1 MNKLFYPKLALTNI
15 KKNSKT
21 YIPFLVTCIITIAMF
36 YDICS
41 LTGNK
46 GLDSMPG
53 AGEMR
58 MMLIFGT
65 YVVGFFAIIFL
76 FYTNNFLMKRRKK
89 EFGLF
94 NILGMEKRHVSL
106 IIAYE
111 TLITAFISLSL
122 GFLTGISL
130 DKLLFMAIGKMF
142 DTNITLGF
150 HISLSAIL
158 SSLILFGLIFLFM
171 LLNSIRQIK
180 LANPIELLH
189 STEYGEKEPKSK
201 WIMTILGIIC
211 MGIGYYISLTTKN
224 PITAMI
230 LFFGAVILV
239 IIGTYLLFTAGSV
252 TLLKTL
258 KKNKRYYY
266 KPTHFISVSGMI
278 YRMKQ
283 NAAGLANIC
292 ILSTM
297 VLVMISTTFSLWIGM
312 EDLTK
317 QRYPREIIAYTQAND
332 EDIQK
337 IRNVSNQLLEE
348 NHLEKSNVLDYRYV
362 EFSGYQQN
370 QFIFTDRD
378 NTFANMTDDIC
389 TIMVSDLDDYNRNM
403 NTDYTLDDDEILLY
417 ANRKEFKYNHFE
429 VFDYKFKIKNKV
441 NEFMGNGNAAANVA
455 SGYFI
460 VVKDESIL
468 NDIYQLQKEAYG
480 DYSSNLYDYYGFDI
494 EASNTIIERY
504 YSSLIKHL
512 GDIGLEGYDVE
523 CKTVSYSGFIALYGG
538 FLFIGIFLSVL
549 FVMAT
554 ILIIYYKQITEGYED
569 KERYE
574 IMQKVGMDH
583 KMVKT
588 SINSQVLTV
597 FFLPLVTAVIHL
609 AFAFPIISKLL
620 SMLMLSDTK
629 LYIYC
634 TLACIGVFTLAYILI
649 YSITARSYYTIV
661 KRDE

>member
-21 YIPFLVTCIITIAMF
+21 YIPFLLTCVITIALF

-41 LTGNK
+41 LAGNS

-58 MMLIFGT
+58 MMLTLGT
-65 YVVGFFAIIFL
+65 YVVGFFSIIFL
-76 FYTNNFLMKRRKK
+76 FYTNSFLMKRRKK

-106 IIAYE
+106 IIAFE
-111 TLITAFISLSL
+111 TLFTAVISLSL
-122 GFLTGISL
+122 GFLIGISL

-142 DTNITLGF
+142 DSNITLGF
-150 HISLSAIL
+150 YISSSAIKT
-158 SSLILFGLIFLFM
+158 SLILFGLIFLFM
-171 LLNSIRQIK
+171 YLNSIRQIK

-201 WIMTILGIIC
+201 WIMTILGIVC
-211 MGIGYYISLTTKN
+211 LSIGYYISLTTKN
-224 PITAMI
+224 PITAMM
-230 LFFGAVILV
+230 LFFAAVILV

-252 TLLKTL
+252 TLLKAL
-258 KKNKRYYY
+258 KKNKKYFYQ
-266 KPTHFISVSGMI
+266 PNHFISVSGMI

-317 QRYPREIIAYTQAND
+317 QRYPREIVAYINANE
-332 EDIQK
+332 EDIQT
-337 IRNVSNQLLEE
+337 IRDVSDQLLKDKNFEKE
-348 NHLEKSNVLDYRYV
+348 NILDYRYV
-362 EFSGYQQN
+362 EFTGYQKEQS
-370 QFIFTDRD
+370 ILTDRK
-378 NTFANMTDDIC
+378 NIYSNMTDAIC
-389 TIMVSDLDDYNRNM
+389 TVMVTDLDDYNRSM
-403 NTDYTLDDDEILLY
+403 NTNYTLDENEILLY
-417 ANRKEFKYNHFE
+417 GNRKKYEYDQFE
-429 VFDYKFKIKNKV
+429 VFDYKFKVKEQV
-441 NEFMGNGNAAANVA
+441 DEFMGNGNSAANVA

-460 VVKDESIL
+460 VVKDKTIV
-468 NDIYQLQKEAYG
+468 NDIYRLQKEVYG
-480 DYSSNLYDYYGFDI
+480 DYASNLYNYYGFDI
-494 EASNTIIERY
+494 DASDTVIKEY
-504 YSSLIKHL
+504 YHSLVRNL
-512 GDIGLEGYDVE
+512 GDVGLEGYDVE
-523 CKTVSYSGFIALYGG
+523 CKTISYAGFIALYGG
-538 FLFIGIFLSVL
+538 FLFIGIFLSIL
-549 FVMAT
+549 FIMAT

-569 KERYE
+569 KERFE

-583 KMVKT
+583 KLVKK

-609 AFAFPIISKLL
+609 AFAFPIVSKLL
-620 SMLMLSDTK
+620 SMLMLSDIE
-629 LYIYC
+629 LFIYC
-634 TLACIGVFTLAYILI
+634 TLGCIGVFTLVYIFI
-649 YSITARSYYTIV
+649 YSITAKSYYSIV
-661 KRDE
+661 KRN

>member
-21 YIPFLVTCIITIAMF
+21 YIPFLLTCIITIALF

-41 LTGNK
+41 LAGNN
-46 GLDSMPG
+46 GLNSMPG

-58 MMLIFGT
+58 MMLTLGT

-76 FYTNNFLMKRRKK
+76 FYTNSFLMKRRKK

-111 TLITAFISLSL
+111 TLITALISLSL
-122 GFLTGISL
+122 GFLIGVSL
-130 DKLLFMAIGKMF
+130 DKLLFMAISKMF
-142 DTNITLGF
+142 DSTITLGF
-150 HISLSAIL
+150 YISSSAIKT
-158 SSLILFGLIFLFM
+158 SLILFGLIFLFM
-171 LLNSIRQIK
+171 YLNSIRQIK

-201 WIMTILGIIC
+201 WIMTILGIVC
-211 MGIGYYISLTTKN
+211 LLAGYYISLTTKN
-224 PITAMI
+224 PISAMM

-252 TLLKTL
+252 TLLKAL
-258 KKNKRYYY
+258 KKNKKYFY
-266 KPTHFISVSGMI
+266 KPNHFISVSGMI

-312 EDLTK
+312 EDLTR
-317 QRYPREIIAYTQAND
+317 QRYPREIVAYTNANE
-332 EDIQK
+332 EDIQT
-337 IRNVSNQLLEE
+337 IRDVSDQLLKDK
-348 NHLEKSNVLDYRYV
+348 NLEKENILDYRYV
-362 EFSGYQQN
+362 EFTGYQEDQS
-370 QFIFTDRD
+370 ILTDRE
-378 NTFANMTDDIC
+378 NIYANMTDAIC
-389 TIMVSDLDDYNRNM
+389 TVMVTDLDDYNQSM
-403 NTDYTLDDDEILLY
+403 NTNYTLNDNEILLY
-417 ANRKEFKYNHFE
+417 GNRKEFEYDEFE
-429 VFDYKFKIKNKV
+429 VFDYKFKVKEQV
-441 NEFMGNGNAAANVA
+441 DEFMGNGNAAANVA

-460 VVKDESIL
+460 VVKDESIVD
-468 NDIYQLQKEAYG
+468 DIYQLQKEAYG
-480 DYSSNLYDYYGFDI
+480 EYSSNLYNYYGFDI
-494 EASNTIIERY
+494 DASDTEIEEY
-504 YSSLIKHL
+504 YNSFIRSLKGVGI
-512 GDIGLEGYDVE
+512 DGYDVE
-523 CKTVSYSGFIALYGG
+523 CKTVSYAGFMALYGG

-549 FVMAT
+549 FIMAT

-569 KERYE
+569 KDRFE

-583 KMVKT
+583 KLVKK

-609 AFAFPIISKLL
+609 AFAFPIISELL
-620 SMLMLSDTK
+620 RMLMLSNTQ
-629 LYIYC
+629 LFIYC
-634 TLACIGVFTLAYILI
+634 TLGCIGVFTLVYILI
-649 YSITARSYYTIV
+649 YSITAKSYYSIV
-661 KRDE
+661 KRN

>member
-21 YIPFLVTCIITIAMF
+21 YIPFLLTCIITIALF

-41 LTGNK
+41 LAGNN
-46 GLDSMPG
+46 GLNSMPG

-58 MMLIFGT
+58 MMLTLGT

-76 FYTNNFLMKRRKK
+76 FYTNSFLMKRRKK

-111 TLITAFISLSL
+111 TLITALISLSL
-122 GFLTGISL
+122 GFLIGVSL
-130 DKLLFMAIGKMF
+130 DKLLFMAISKMF
-142 DTNITLGF
+142 DSTITLGF
-150 HISLSAIL
+150 YISSSAIKT
-158 SSLILFGLIFLFM
+158 SLILFGLIFLFM
-171 LLNSIRQIK
+171 YLNSIRQIK

-201 WIMTILGIIC
+201 WIMTILGIVC
-211 MGIGYYISLTTKN
+211 LLAGYYISLTTKN
-224 PITAMI
+224 PISAMM

-252 TLLKTL
+252 TLLKAL
-258 KKNKRYYY
+258 KKNKKYFY
-266 KPTHFISVSGMI
+266 KPNHFISVSGMI

-312 EDLTK
+312 EDLTR
-317 QRYPREIIAYTQAND
+317 QRYPREIIAYTNANE
-332 EDIQK
+332 EDIQT
-337 IRNVSNQLLEE
+337 IREVSDQLLKDKK
-348 NHLEKSNVLDYRYV
+348 LEKENILDYRYV
-362 EFSGYQQN
+362 EFTGYQEEQS
-370 QFIFTDRD
+370 ILTDRE
-378 NTFANMTDDIC
+378 NIYANMTDAIC
-389 TIMVSDLDDYNRNM
+389 TVMVTDLDDYNQSM
-403 NTDYTLDDDEILLY
+403 NTNYTLNDNEILLY
-417 ANRKEFKYNHFE
+417 GNRKEFEYDEFE
-429 VFDYKFKIKNKV
+429 VFDYKFKVKEQV
-441 NEFMGNGNAAANVA
+441 DVFMGNGNAAANVA

-460 VVKDESIL
+460 VVKDETIVD
-468 NDIYQLQKEAYG
+468 DIYQLQKEVYG
-480 DYSSNLYDYYGFDI
+480 DYSSNLYNYYGFDI
-494 EASNTIIERY
+494 DASDTEIEEY
-504 YSSLIKHL
+504 YNSFIRSL
-512 GDIGLEGYDVE
+512 GDTGIDGYDVE
-523 CKTVSYSGFIALYGG
+523 CKTVSYAGFMALYGG

-549 FVMAT
+549 FIMAT

-569 KERYE
+569 KDRFE

-583 KMVKT
+583 KLVKK

-609 AFAFPIISKLL
+609 AFAFPIISELL
-620 SMLMLSDTK
+620 RMLMLSNTQ
-629 LYIYC
+629 LFIYC
-634 TLACIGVFTLAYILI
+634 TLGCIGVFTLVYILI
-649 YSITARSYYTIV
+649 YSITAKSYYSIV
-661 KRDE
+661 KRN

>member
-21 YIPFLVTCIITIAMF
+21 YIPFLLTCVITIALF

-41 LTGNK
+41 LAGNS

-58 MMLIFGT
+58 MMLILGT
-65 YVVGFFAIIFL
+65 YVVGFFSIIFL
-76 FYTNNFLMKRRKK
+76 FYTNSFLMKRRKK

-106 IIAYE
+106 IIAFE
-111 TLITAFISLSL
+111 TLFTAVISLSL
-122 GFLTGISL
+122 GFLIGISL

-142 DTNITLGF
+142 DSNITLGF
-150 HISLSAIL
+150 YISSSAIKT
-158 SSLILFGLIFLFM
+158 SLILFGLIFLFM
-171 LLNSIRQIK
+171 YLNSIRQIK

-201 WIMTILGIIC
+201 WIMTILGIVC
-211 MGIGYYISLTTKN
+211 LSIGYYISLTTKN
-224 PITAMI
+224 PITAMM
-230 LFFGAVILV
+230 LFFAAVILV

-252 TLLKTL
+252 TLLKAL
-258 KKNKRYYY
+258 KKNKKYFYQ
-266 KPTHFISVSGMI
+266 PNHFISVSGMI

-317 QRYPREIIAYTQAND
+317 QRYPREIVVYINANE
-332 EDIQK
+332 EDIQT
-337 IRNVSNQLLEE
+337 IRDVSDQLLKDKNFEKE
-348 NHLEKSNVLDYRYV
+348 NILDYRYV
-362 EFSGYQQN
+362 EFTGYQKEQS
-370 QFIFTDRD
+370 ILTDRK
-378 NTFANMTDDIC
+378 NIYSNMTDAIC
-389 TIMVSDLDDYNRNM
+389 TVMVTDLDDYNRSM
-403 NTDYTLDDDEILLY
+403 NTNYTLDENEILLY
-417 ANRKEFKYNHFE
+417 GNRKKYEYDQFE
-429 VFDYKFKIKNKV
+429 VFDYKFKVKEQV
-441 NEFMGNGNAAANVA
+441 DEFMGNGNSAANVA

-460 VVKDESIL
+460 VVKDETIV
-468 NDIYQLQKEAYG
+468 NDIYRLQKEVYG
-480 DYSSNLYDYYGFDI
+480 DYASNLYNYYGFDI
-494 EASNTIIERY
+494 DASDTVIKEY
-504 YSSLIKHL
+504 YHSLVRNL
-512 GDIGLEGYDVE
+512 GDVGLEGYDVE
-523 CKTVSYSGFIALYGG
+523 CKTISYAGFIALYGG
-538 FLFIGIFLSVL
+538 FLFIGIFLSIL
-549 FVMAT
+549 FIMAT

-569 KERYE
+569 KERFE

-583 KMVKT
+583 KLVKK

-609 AFAFPIISKLL
+609 AFAFPIVSKLL
-620 SMLMLSDTK
+620 SMLMLSDIE
-629 LYIYC
+629 LFIYC
-634 TLACIGVFTLAYILI
+634 TLGCIGVFTLVYILI
-649 YSITARSYYTIV
+649 YSITAKSYYSIV
-661 KRDE
+661 KRN

>member
-1 MNKLFYPKLALTNI
+1 MNKLFYQKLAFTNI

-21 YIPFLVTCIITIAMF
+21 YIPFLLTCIITIALF

-41 LTGNK
+41 LAGNS

-58 MMLIFGT
+58 MMLILGT

-76 FYTNNFLMKRRKK
+76 FYTNSFLMKRRKK

-106 IIAYE
+106 IIAFE
-111 TLITAFISLSL
+111 TLITALISVSL
-122 GFLTGISL
+122 GFLIGISL
-130 DKLLFMAIGKMF
+130 DKLLFMAISKMF

-150 HISLSAIL
+150 YISSSAIK

-171 LLNSIRQIK
+171 YLNSIRQIK

-201 WIMTILGIIC
+201 WIMTILGIVC
-211 MGIGYYISLTTKN
+211 LSIGYYISLTTKN
-224 PITAMI
+224 PILAMM

-252 TLLKTL
+252 TLLKAL
-258 KKNKRYYY
+258 KKNKKYFY
-266 KPTHFISVSGMI
+266 KPNHFISVSGMI

-312 EDLTK
+312 EDLTT
-317 QRYPREIIAYTQAND
+317 QRYPREIVAYIDAN
-332 EDIQK
+332 EKDIQTM
-337 IRNVSNQLLEE
+337 RDVSKQLLKDK
-348 NHLEKSNVLDYRYV
+348 NLEKENILDYRYV
-362 EFSGYQQN
+362 EFAGYQEEQS
-370 QFIFTDRD
+370 ILTDRE
-378 NTFANMTDDIC
+378 NIYANMTGAIC
-389 TIMVSDLDDYNRNM
+389 TVMVTDLDDYNQSMHTN
-403 NTDYTLDDDEILLY
+403 YTLNDNEILLY
-417 ANRKEFKYNHFE
+417 GKRKEFGYDEFE
-429 VFDYKFKIKNKV
+429 VFDYKFKVKEQV
-441 NEFMGNGNAAANVA
+441 DEFMGNGNAAANVS

-460 VVKDESIL
+460 VVKDETIV
-468 NDIYQLQKEAYG
+468 NDIYESQKEVYG
-480 DYSSNLYDYYGFDI
+480 EHSSNLYDYYGFDI
-494 EASNTIIERY
+494 DASKSEIEEY
-504 YSSLIKHL
+504 YDSYTKALEDAGI
-512 GDIGLEGYDVE
+512 EGYDVE
-523 CKTVSYSGFIALYGG
+523 CKTVSYAGFMALYGG

-549 FVMAT
+549 FIMAA

-569 KERYE
+569 KERFE

-583 KMVKT
+583 KLVKK

-609 AFAFPIISKLL
+609 AFAFPIISELL
-620 SMLMLSDTK
+620 RMLMLSNTQ

-634 TLACIGVFTLAYILI
+634 TLGCIGVFTLVYILI
-649 YSITARSYYTIV
+649 YSVTAKSYYSIV
-661 KRDE
+661 KRN

>member
-21 YIPFLVTCIITIAMF
+21 YIPFLLTCVITIALF

-41 LTGNK
+41 LAGNS

-58 MMLIFGT
+58 MMLTLGT
-65 YVVGFFAIIFL
+65 YVVGFFSIIFL
-76 FYTNNFLMKRRKK
+76 FYTNSFLMKRRKK

-106 IIAYE
+106 IIAFE
-111 TLITAFISLSL
+111 TLFTAVISLSL
-122 GFLTGISL
+122 GFLIGISL

-142 DTNITLGF
+142 DSNITLGF
-150 HISLSAIL
+150 YISSSAIKT
-158 SSLILFGLIFLFM
+158 SLILFGLIFLFM
-171 LLNSIRQIK
+171 YLNSIRQIK

-201 WIMTILGIIC
+201 WIMTILGIVC
-211 MGIGYYISLTTKN
+211 LSIGYYISLTTKN
-224 PITAMI
+224 PITAMM
-230 LFFGAVILV
+230 LFFAAVILV

-252 TLLKTL
+252 TLLKAL
-258 KKNKRYYY
+258 KKNKKYFYQ
-266 KPTHFISVSGMI
+266 PNHFISVSGMI

-317 QRYPREIIAYTQAND
+317 QRYPREIVAYINANE
-332 EDIQK
+332 EDIQT
-337 IRNVSNQLLEE
+337 IRDVSDQLLKDKNFEKE
-348 NHLEKSNVLDYRYV
+348 NILDYRYV
-362 EFSGYQQN
+362 EFTGYQKEQS
-370 QFIFTDRD
+370 ILTDRK
-378 NTFANMTDDIC
+378 NIYSNMTDAIC
-389 TIMVSDLDDYNRNM
+389 TVMVTDLDDYNRSM
-403 NTDYTLDDDEILLY
+403 NTNYTLDENEILLY
-417 ANRKEFKYNHFE
+417 GNRKKYEYDQFE
-429 VFDYKFKIKNKV
+429 VFDYKFKVKEQV
-441 NEFMGNGNAAANVA
+441 DEFMGNGNSAANVA

-460 VVKDESIL
+460 VVKDKTIV
-468 NDIYQLQKEAYG
+468 NDIYRLQKEVYG
-480 DYSSNLYDYYGFDI
+480 DYASNLYNYYGFDI
-494 EASNTIIERY
+494 DASDTVIKEY
-504 YSSLIKHL
+504 YHSLVRNL
-512 GDIGLEGYDVE
+512 GDVGLEGYDVE
-523 CKTVSYSGFIALYGG
+523 CKTISYAGFIALYGG
-538 FLFIGIFLSVL
+538 FLFIGIFLSIL
-549 FVMAT
+549 FIMAT

-569 KERYE
+569 KERFE

-583 KMVKT
+583 KLVKK

-609 AFAFPIISKLL
+609 AFAFPIVSKLL
-620 SMLMLSDTK
+620 SMLMLSDIE
-629 LYIYC
+629 LFIYC
-634 TLACIGVFTLAYILI
+634 TLGCIGVFTLVYILI
-649 YSITARSYYTIV
+649 YSITAKSYYSIV
-661 KRDE
+661 KRN

>member
-21 YIPFLVTCIITIAMF
+21 YIPFLLTCIITIALF

-41 LTGNK
+41 LAGNS

-58 MMLIFGT
+58 MMLILGT

-76 FYTNNFLMKRRKK
+76 FYTNSFLMKRRKK

-111 TLITAFISLSL
+111 TLLTAVISLSL
-122 GFLTGISL
+122 GFLIGISL

-142 DTNITLGF
+142 DSNITLGF
-150 HISLSAIL
+150 YISSSAIKT
-158 SSLILFGLIFLFM
+158 SLILFGLIFLFM
-171 LLNSIRQIK
+171 YLNSIRQIK

-201 WIMTILGIIC
+201 WIMTILGIVC
-211 MGIGYYISLTTKN
+211 LSIGYYISLTTKN
-224 PITAMI
+224 PITAMM
-230 LFFGAVILV
+230 LFFAAVILV

-252 TLLKTL
+252 TLLKAL
-258 KKNKRYYY
+258 KKNKGYFY
-266 KPTHFISVSGMI
+266 KPNHFISVSGMI

-297 VLVMISTTFSLWIGM
+297 VLVMISTTFSLWIGID
-312 EDLTK
+312 DLTR
-317 QRYPREIIAYTQAND
+317 QRYPREIVAYTNANED
-332 EDIQK
+332 DIQT
-337 IRNVSNQLLEE
+337 IRDVSDQLLKDK
-348 NHLEKSNVLDYRYV
+348 NLEKENILDYRYV
-362 EFSGYQQN
+362 EFTGYQKEQS
-370 QFIFTDRD
+370 ILTDRK
-378 NTFANMTDDIC
+378 NIYANMTDAIC
-389 TIMVSDLDDYNRNM
+389 TVMVTDLDDYNQSM
-403 NTDYTLDDDEILLY
+403 NTNYTLNENEILLY
-417 ANRKEFKYNHFE
+417 GNRKEFEYDQFE
-429 VFDYKFKIKNKV
+429 VFDYKFKVKEQV
-441 NEFMGNGNAAANVA
+441 DEFMGNGNSAANVA

-460 VVKDESIL
+460 VVKDETIV
-468 NDIYQLQKEAYG
+468 NDIYRLQKEVYG
-480 DYSSNLYDYYGFDI
+480 DYASNLYNYYGFDI
-494 EASNTIIERY
+494 DASDTVIKEY
-504 YSSLIKHL
+504 YHSLVRNL
-512 GDIGLEGYDVE
+512 GDVGLEGYDVE
-523 CKTVSYSGFIALYGG
+523 CKTISYAGFIALYGG
-538 FLFIGIFLSVL
+538 FLFIGIFLSIL
-549 FVMAT
+549 FIMAT

-569 KERYE
+569 KERFE

-583 KMVKT
+583 KLVKK

-609 AFAFPIISKLL
+609 AFAFPIVSKLL
-620 SMLMLSDTK
+620 SMLMLSDIE
-629 LYIYC
+629 LFIYC
-634 TLACIGVFTLAYILI
+634 TLGCIGVFTLGYIFI
-649 YSITARSYYTIV
+649 YSITAKSYYSIV
-661 KRDE
+661 KRN

>member
-21 YIPFLVTCIITIAMF
+21 YIPFLLTCAITIALF

-41 LTGNK
+41 LAGNS

-58 MMLIFGT
+58 MMLTLGT
-65 YVVGFFAIIFL
+65 YVVGFFSIIFL
-76 FYTNNFLMKRRKK
+76 FYTNSFLMKRRKK

-106 IIAYE
+106 IIAFE
-111 TLITAFISLSL
+111 TLFTAVISLSL
-122 GFLTGISL
+122 GFLIGISL

-142 DTNITLGF
+142 DSNITLGF
-150 HISLSAIL
+150 YISSSAIKT
-158 SSLILFGLIFLFM
+158 SLILFGLIFLFM
-171 LLNSIRQIK
+171 YLNSIRQIK

-201 WIMTILGIIC
+201 WIMTILGIVC
-211 MGIGYYISLTTKN
+211 LSIGYYISLTTKN
-224 PITAMI
+224 PITAMM
-230 LFFGAVILV
+230 LFFAAVILV

-252 TLLKTL
+252 TLLKAL
-258 KKNKRYYY
+258 KKNKKYFYQ
-266 KPTHFISVSGMI
+266 PNHFISVSGMI

-317 QRYPREIIAYTQAND
+317 QRYPREIVAYINANE
-332 EDIQK
+332 EDIQT
-337 IRNVSNQLLEE
+337 IRDVSDQLLKDKNFEKE
-348 NHLEKSNVLDYRYV
+348 NILDYRYV
-362 EFSGYQQN
+362 EFTGYQKEQS
-370 QFIFTDRD
+370 ILTDRK
-378 NTFANMTDDIC
+378 NIYSNMTDAIC
-389 TIMVSDLDDYNRNM
+389 TVMVTDLDDYNRSM
-403 NTDYTLDDDEILLY
+403 NTNYTLDENEILLY
-417 ANRKEFKYNHFE
+417 GNRKKYEYDQFE
-429 VFDYKFKIKNKV
+429 VFDYKFKVKEQV
-441 NEFMGNGNAAANVA
+441 DEFMGNGNSAANVA

-460 VVKDESIL
+460 VVKDKTIV
-468 NDIYQLQKEAYG
+468 NDIYRLQKEVYG
-480 DYSSNLYDYYGFDI
+480 DYASNLYNYYGFDI
-494 EASNTIIERY
+494 DASDTVIKEY
-504 YSSLIKHL
+504 YHSLVRNL
-512 GDIGLEGYDVE
+512 GDVGLEGYDVE
-523 CKTVSYSGFIALYGG
+523 CKTISYAGFIALYGG
-538 FLFIGIFLSVL
+538 FLFIGIFLSIL
-549 FVMAT
+549 FIMAT

-569 KERYE
+569 KERFE

-583 KMVKT
+583 KLVKK

-609 AFAFPIISKLL
+609 AFAFPIVSKLL
-620 SMLMLSDTK
+620 SMLMLSDIE
-629 LYIYC
+629 LFIYC
-634 TLACIGVFTLAYILI
+634 TLGCIGVFTLVYILI
-649 YSITARSYYTIV
+649 YSITAKSYYSIV
-661 KRDE
+661 KRN

>member
-21 YIPFLVTCIITIAMF
+21 YIPFLLTCVITIALF

-41 LTGNK
+41 LAGNS

-58 MMLIFGT
+58 MMLTLGT
-65 YVVGFFAIIFL
+65 YVVGFFSIIFL
-76 FYTNNFLMKRRKK
+76 FYTNSFLMKRRKK

-106 IIAYE
+106 IIAFE
-111 TLITAFISLSL
+111 TLFTAVISLSL
-122 GFLTGISL
+122 GFLIGISL

-142 DTNITLGF
+142 DSNITLGF
-150 HISLSAIL
+150 YISSSAIKT
-158 SSLILFGLIFLFM
+158 SLILFGLIFLFM
-171 LLNSIRQIK
+171 YLNSIRQIK

-201 WIMTILGIIC
+201 WIMTILGIVC
-211 MGIGYYISLTTKN
+211 LSIGYYISLTTKN
-224 PITAMI
+224 PITAMM
-230 LFFGAVILV
+230 LFFAAVILV

-252 TLLKTL
+252 TLLKAL
-258 KKNKRYYY
+258 KKNKKYFYQ
-266 KPTHFISVSGMI
+266 PNHFISVSGMI

-317 QRYPREIIAYTQAND
+317 QRYPREIVAYINANE
-332 EDIQK
+332 EDIQT
-337 IRNVSNQLLEE
+337 IRDVSDQLLKDKNFEKE
-348 NHLEKSNVLDYRYV
+348 NILDYRYV
-362 EFSGYQQN
+362 EFTGYQKEQS
-370 QFIFTDRD
+370 ILTDRK
-378 NTFANMTDDIC
+378 NIYSNMTDAIC
-389 TIMVSDLDDYNRNM
+389 TVMVTDLDDYNRSM
-403 NTDYTLDDDEILLY
+403 NTNYTLDENEILLY
-417 ANRKEFKYNHFE
+417 GNRKKYEYDQFE
-429 VFDYKFKIKNKV
+429 VFDYKFKVKEQV
-441 NEFMGNGNAAANVA
+441 DEFMGNGNSAANVA

-460 VVKDESIL
+460 VVKDKTIV
-468 NDIYQLQKEAYG
+468 NDIYRLQKEVYG
-480 DYSSNLYDYYGFDI
+480 DYASNLYNYYGFDI
-494 EASNTIIERY
+494 DASDTVIKEY
-504 YSSLIKHL
+504 YHSLVRNL
-512 GDIGLEGYDVE
+512 GDVGLEGYDVE
-523 CKTVSYSGFIALYGG
+523 CKTISYAGFIALYGG
-538 FLFIGIFLSVL
+538 FLFIGIFLSIL
-549 FVMAT
+549 FIMAT

-569 KERYE
+569 KERFE

-583 KMVKT
+583 KLVKK

-609 AFAFPIISKLL
+609 AFAFSIVSKLL
-620 SMLMLSDTK
+620 SMLMLSDIE
-629 LYIYC
+629 LFIYC
-634 TLACIGVFTLAYILI
+634 TLGCIGVFTLVYILI
-649 YSITARSYYTIV
+649 YSITAKSYYSIV
-661 KRDE
+661 KRN

>member
-1 MNKLFYPKLALTNI
+1 MTKLFYPKLALTNI

-21 YIPFLVTCIITIAMF
+21 YIPFLLTCIITIALF

-41 LTGNK
+41 LAGNS

-58 MMLIFGT
+58 MMLILGT

-76 FYTNNFLMKRRKK
+76 FYTNSFLMKRRKK

-106 IIAYE
+106 IIAFE
-111 TLITAFISLSL
+111 TLFTAVISLSL
-122 GFLTGISL
+122 GFLIGISL

-142 DTNITLGF
+142 DSNITLGF
-150 HISLSAIL
+150 YISSSAIKT
-158 SSLILFGLIFLFM
+158 SLILFGLIFLFM
-171 LLNSIRQIK
+171 YLNSIRQIK

-201 WIMTILGIIC
+201 WIMTILGIVC
-211 MGIGYYISLTTKN
+211 LSIGYYISLTTKN
-224 PITAMI
+224 PITAMM
-230 LFFGAVILV
+230 LFFAAVILV

-252 TLLKTL
+252 TLLKAL
-258 KKNKRYYY
+258 KKNKKYFYQ
-266 KPTHFISVSGMI
+266 PNHFISVSGMI

-317 QRYPREIIAYTQAND
+317 QRYPREIVAYINANE
-332 EDIQK
+332 EDIQT
-337 IRNVSNQLLEE
+337 IRDVSDQLLKDKNFEKE
-348 NHLEKSNVLDYRYV
+348 NILDYRYV
-362 EFSGYQQN
+362 EFTGYQKEQS
-370 QFIFTDRD
+370 ILTDRK
-378 NTFANMTDDIC
+378 NIYSNMTDAIC
-389 TIMVSDLDDYNRNM
+389 TVMVTDLDDYNRSM
-403 NTDYTLDDDEILLY
+403 NTNYTLDENEILLY
-417 ANRKEFKYNHFE
+417 GNRKKYEYDQFE
-429 VFDYKFKIKNKV
+429 VFDYKFKVKEQV
-441 NEFMGNGNAAANVA
+441 DEFMGNGNSAANVA

-460 VVKDESIL
+460 VVKDKTIV
-468 NDIYQLQKEAYG
+468 NDIYRLQKEVYG
-480 DYSSNLYDYYGFDI
+480 DYASNLYNYYGFDI
-494 EASNTIIERY
+494 DASDTVIKEY
-504 YSSLIKHL
+504 YHSLVRNL
-512 GDIGLEGYDVE
+512 GDVGLEGYDVE
-523 CKTVSYSGFIALYGG
+523 CKTISYAGFIALYGG
-538 FLFIGIFLSVL
+538 FLFIGIFLSIL
-549 FVMAT
+549 FIMAT

-569 KERYE
+569 KERFE

-583 KMVKT
+583 KLVKK

-609 AFAFPIISKLL
+609 AFAFPIVSKLL
-620 SMLMLSDTK
+620 SMLMLSDIE
-629 LYIYC
+629 LFIYC
-634 TLACIGVFTLAYILI
+634 TLGCIGVFTLVYILI
-649 YSITARSYYTIV
+649 YSITAKSYYSIV
-661 KRDE
+661 KRN